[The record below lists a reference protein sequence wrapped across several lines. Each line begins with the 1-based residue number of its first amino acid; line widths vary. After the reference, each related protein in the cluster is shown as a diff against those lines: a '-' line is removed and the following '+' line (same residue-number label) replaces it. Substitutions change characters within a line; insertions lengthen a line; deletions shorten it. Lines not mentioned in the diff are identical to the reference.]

1 MRTGSPLALSLV
13 GTAIAA
19 LRGLA
24 PPTRTASVFGLDLGG
39 SASSVMGGLMAA
51 RVVSTGLDLRAT
63 RDLTRDDA
71 AVTRTVTRAVS
82 AWWGAQ
88 NADMAFYCVA
98 TEG

>member
-1 MRTGSPLALSLV
+1 
-13 GTAIAA
+13 
-19 LRGLA
+19 
-24 PPTRTASVFGLDLGG
+24 
-39 SASSVMGGLMAA
+39 MAA